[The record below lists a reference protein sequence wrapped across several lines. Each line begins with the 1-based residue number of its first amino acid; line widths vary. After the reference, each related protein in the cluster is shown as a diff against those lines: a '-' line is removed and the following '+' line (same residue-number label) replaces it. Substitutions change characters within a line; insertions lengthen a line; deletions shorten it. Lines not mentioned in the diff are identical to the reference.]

1 MDFVMSAF
9 QNAQL
14 FWQNYAI
21 AGAIMVSIIIALIG
35 AFKPIIFNRIKNDE
49 MRRFA
54 LSMSNT
60 AGAFAS
66 NALCF
71 AFKQLDWSKYVVAS
85 IVLSVCCILIYHLY
99 ETVPYLRKSIEKVTE
114 KLFGR
119 FYEIGV
125 LVAKGATKAEIQAK
139 VEQMTEELNQ
149 SVKNQFKPTKKSK
162 KDKELENL

>member
-1 MDFVMSAF
+1 
-9 QNAQL
+9 
-14 FWQNYAI
+14 
-21 AGAIMVSIIIALIG
+21 
-35 AFKPIIFNRIKNDE
+35 
-49 MRRFA
+49 
-54 LSMSNT
+54 MSNT

-99 ETVPYLRKSIEKVTE
+99 ETVPYLRKFIEKVTK

-125 LVAKGATKAEIQAK
+125 LVAKGATKAEIKAK
-139 VEQMTEELNQ
+139 VEQMTEEFKQ
-149 SVKNQFKPTKKSK
+149 TAKNQLKPDKKSN
-162 KDKELENL
+162 KDKALENL